1 MAIANHL
8 HFGYFDYEYESF
20 QENLRDCEA
29 DKRVLHHMLPEIL
42 QSTVRKAFNDPLVT
56 SIEARAEAVLK
67 IEGHPYDEKTKTQY
81 VEYIL
86 QYLTRGGKLAAI
98 ERVLRSNDPLSS
110 STERADLTSAAAV
123 GSLCA
128 VKELLE
134 ENESDWPSWPY
145 FRQHA
150 TNDNV
155 YIDPLRAASS
165 NGHIEVVQHLLKALK
180 DFGGAEKWTDTFKH
194 RFQCILNAAIQS
206 RHRQTILTLA
216 VVARKNGICESSL
229 THVGLSCAE
238 LWIRTAITTG
248 CMDTFKTTMAV
259 VGSTAPISAKTLVA
273 YAMLFACEY
282 GQVDILR
289 HLIAHNPTCFQ
300 REGPVA
306 GSDIARR
313 YKTKVEQTLGISC
326 MQTAAQ
332 YLQRHIIDV
341 LLEHGVS
348 INTGSPIIRAIEFE
362 NISIVKYM
370 LDHGADYNRHIH
382 KECLTQLGPS
392 ANRALSEFKET
403 DMLPV
408 IFYLVAKH
416 MGKPRYSFRKNG
428 VEQRLMSFVEDI
440 EGSEF
445 WRGKVEAVLGKE
457 MFNEP
462 RCMEYQRFVM
472 NDSWECFRRR
482 I

>member
-1 MAIANHL
+1 MP
-8 HFGYFDYEYESF
+8 FGYFDYEYELF
-20 QENLRDCEA
+20 QEDFRGCEA
-29 DKRVLHHMLPEIL
+29 DKRVLHHLLPEIL
-42 QSTVRKAFNDPLVT
+42 QSTVRKVFNDPLVT
-56 SIEARAEAVLK
+56 SIEARAEAVLQ

-81 VEYIL
+81 VEYIF

-98 ERVLRSNDPLSS
+98 DRALRSPSNYPLFS
-110 STERADLTSAAAV
+110 STVRADLVSAAAV
-123 GSLCA
+123 GSLA
-128 VKELLE
+128 VVKELLE
-134 ENESDWPSWPY
+134 DNESDWPSWPY

-150 TNDNV
+150 SNDNV
-155 YIDPLRAASS
+155 YADPLRAAAS

-206 RHRQTILTLA
+206 KHRQTILTLA
-216 VVARKNGICESSL
+216 VVARKNAVCDSSL
-229 THVGLSCAE
+229 THVGLACAE
-238 LWIRTAITTG
+238 LWIRTAVTTG
-248 CMDTFKTTMAV
+248 CMETFTTTMAV
-259 VGSTAPISAKTLVA
+259 VGSTAPMSAKTLMA

-289 HLIAHNPTCFQ
+289 YLIAHNPTCFQ

-313 YKTKVEQTLGISC
+313 YKTKVEQTLDISC

-332 YLQRHIIDV
+332 YLQRHINDV

-348 INTGSPIIRAIEFE
+348 INAGSPIIRAIEFE

-370 LDHGADYNRHIH
+370 LDHGAEYNRHEH
-382 KECLTQLGPS
+382 SECLKQLGHG

-408 IFYLVAKH
+408 ILYLVAKH

-428 VEQRLMSFVEDI
+428 LEQRLMSFVEDI
-440 EGSEF
+440 EDSEF
-445 WRGKVEAVLGKE
+445 WRRKVEAVLGKE